1 LRTIFVKGI
10 KAGCDRLQA
19 DVIIDAENMNRIP
32 LERMG
37 VAPKL
42 DPDHVAIGLKQVI
55 RLDEKRIN
63 ERFNLEPDEG
73 LAWFLMGEVT
83 KGIPG
88 SSKRMRVEDALNAN
102 I

>member
-42 DPDHVAIGLKQVI
+42 DPDHVAIVLNRL